1 MWIKKKA
8 RKEGYFTLRNSLSSK
23 FLTTNKNAK
32 LTVKGFYLNQITV
45 AAVLT
50 HVLTYVVFFLF
61 FKQTMIAKSVKKQ
74 LERGIRDKHGKNV
87 LKTNTATSL

>member
-23 FLTTNKNAK
+23 FLTINEKAK
-32 LTVKGFYLNQITV
+32 LTIKGFYINQTTV

-50 HVLTYVVFFLF
+50 HVLYLHIHIF
-61 FKQTMIAKSVKKQ
+61 FKQTMISKLVRKQ
-74 LERGIRDKHGKNV
+74 QERGIRDKHGKNV

>member
-8 RKEGYFTLRNSLSSK
+8 RKEGYFTLRNALSSK
-23 FLTTNKNAK
+23 FLTTNKKAK

-45 AAVLT
+45 VAVLT
-50 HVLTYVVFFLF
+50 HVLMCFSLF
-61 FKQTMIAKSVKKQ
+61 FKQTMIAKSVRKQ